1 MKQNWTSKECH
12 EKNNEYVEHQDVN
25 MYCVNCTRALG
36 KTYHMIFDTK
46 LGHSTCETRH
56 ILCVCVETT
65 VFPYF
70 LTVEQQLKYT
80 EAQPIDIVIGDYYK
94 KVRLE

>member
-1 MKQNWTSKECH
+1 MYNGSCKHGILDCGKHNKIPMKQNWTSKECH

-25 MYCVNCTRALG
+25 MYCANCTRALG

-70 LTVEQQLKYT
+70 LTVE
-80 EAQPIDIVIGDYYK
+80 
-94 KVRLE
+94 